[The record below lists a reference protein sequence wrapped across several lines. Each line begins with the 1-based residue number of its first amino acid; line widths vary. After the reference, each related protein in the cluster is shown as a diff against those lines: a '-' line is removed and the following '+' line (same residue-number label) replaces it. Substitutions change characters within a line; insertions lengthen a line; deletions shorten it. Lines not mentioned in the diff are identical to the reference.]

1 MSRYFKRLFDL
12 AFSALLTALLSPLL
26 LLLTVAIYAIMGGP
40 ALFRQRRPGLRGE
53 PFECLKF
60 RTMDNRRDE
69 KGLLLPDEARLTA
82 LGKFLRRT
90 SLDELPQLVNVLRGE
105 MSFVGPRPL
114 LMEYLDLYTDEQ
126 MRRHEAKPGIT
137 GWAQINGRNAITWE
151 ERFQLDVWYVDNQSF
166 FLDMKIILLTI
177 KKVIVREGI
186 SARKGET
193 MPKFSGTIS
202 PKQD

>member
-12 AFSALLTALLSPLL
+12 AFSVFLTALLLPLL
-26 LLLTVAIYAIMGGP
+26 LLLTAVIYAIMGGP
-40 ALFRQRRPGLRGE
+40 VLFRQRRPGLRGE

-69 KGLLLPDEARLTA
+69 KGSLLPDEARLTV

-114 LMEYLDLYTDEQ
+114 LMEYLDLYTGEQ

-166 FLDMKIILLTI
+166 FLDMKILLMTI
-177 KKVIVREGI
+177 KKVIVRESI
-186 SARKGET
+186 SARNGET

>member
-1 MSRYFKRLFDL
+1 MSRYSKRLFDL
-12 AFSALLTALLSPLL
+12 AFSVFLTALLLPLL
-26 LLLTVAIYAIMGGP
+26 LLLTAAIYATMGGP

-60 RTMDNRRDE
+60 RTMDDRRNE
-69 KGLLLPDEARLTA
+69 KGLLLPDEARLTT

-90 SLDELPQLVNVLRGE
+90 SIDELPQLVNVLRGE

-114 LMEYLDLYTDEQ
+114 LMEYLDLYTGEQ

-151 ERFQLDVWYVDNQSF
+151 KRFQLDVWYVDNQSF

-177 KKVIVREGI
+177 AKTI
-186 SARKGET
+186 KGEGVNQAGNAT
-193 MPKFSGTIS
+193 VERFRGN
-202 PKQD
+202 Q

>member
-12 AFSALLTALLSPLL
+12 ACSAFLTALLLPLL
-26 LLLTVAIYAIMGGP
+26 LLLTAAIYAIMGGP
-40 ALFRQRRPGLRGE
+40 ALFRQRRPGLRGA

-166 FLDMKIILLTI
+166 FLDMKILLMTI
-177 KKVIVREGI
+177 KKVIVREGT
-186 SARKGET
+186 SARNGET

>member
-12 AFSALLTALLSPLL
+12 AFSAFLTALLLPLL
-26 LLLTVAIYAIMGGP
+26 LLLTAAIYAIMGAP
-40 ALFRQRRPGLRGE
+40 ALFRQRRPGLRGA

-60 RTMDNRRDE
+60 RTMDNRRDK

-177 KKVIVREGI
+177 AKTI
-186 SARKGET
+186 KGEGVNQAGNAT
-193 MPKFSGTIS
+193 VERFRGSR
-202 PKQD
+202 

>member
-12 AFSALLTALLSPLL
+12 ALSALLTALLLPLL
-26 LLLTVAIYAIMGGP
+26 ILLTAAIYAIMGGP
-40 ALFRQRRPGLRGE
+40 ALFRQRRPGLRGA

-69 KGLLLPDEARLTA
+69 QGLLLPDEARLTA

-114 LMEYLDLYTDEQ
+114 LMEYLDLYTGEQ

-137 GWAQINGRNAITWE
+137 GWAQINGRNAIAWE

-177 KKVIVREGI
+177 KKVITREGI
-186 SARKGET
+186 SARNEET
-193 MPKFSGTIS
+193 MPKFSGTIAS
-202 PKQD
+202 KQD

>member
-12 AFSALLTALLSPLL
+12 AFSAFLTALLSPLL
-26 LLLTVAIYAIMGGP
+26 LLLTAAIYATMGGP
-40 ALFRQRRPGLRGE
+40 ALFRQRRPGLWGAS
-53 PFECLKF
+53 FECLKF

-151 ERFQLDVWYVDNQSF
+151 KRFQLDVWYVDNQSF

-177 KKVIVREGI
+177 AKTI
-186 SARKGET
+186 KGEGVNQAGNAT
-193 MPKFSGTIS
+193 VERFRGNR
-202 PKQD
+202 

>member
-12 AFSALLTALLSPLL
+12 ALSAFLTVLLSPLL
-26 LLLTVAIYAIMGGP
+26 ILLTAAIYAIMGGP
-40 ALFRQRRPGLRGE
+40 ALFRQRRPGLRGA

-69 KGLLLPDEARLTA
+69 QGLLLPDDARLTA

-114 LMEYLDLYTDEQ
+114 LMEYLDLYTGEQ

-137 GWAQINGRNAITWE
+137 GWAQINGRNAIAWE

-177 KKVIVREGI
+177 KKVITREGI
-186 SARKGET
+186 SARNEET
-193 MPKFSGTIS
+193 MPKFSGTIAS
-202 PKQD
+202 KQD

>member
-12 AFSALLTALLSPLL
+12 AFSVFLTALLLPLL
-26 LLLTVAIYAIMGGP
+26 LLLTAAIYATMGGP

-114 LMEYLDLYTDEQ
+114 LMEYLELYTSEQ

-166 FLDMKIILLTI
+166 FLDMKILLMTI

-186 SARKGET
+186 SARNEET
-193 MPKFSGTIS
+193 MPKFSGTMS

>member
-12 AFSALLTALLSPLL
+12 ALSAFLTALLSPLL
-26 LLLTVAIYAIMGGP
+26 ILLTAAIYAIMGGP
-40 ALFRQRRPGLRGE
+40 ALFRQRRPGLRGA

-69 KGLLLPDEARLTA
+69 QGLLLPDEARLTA

-114 LMEYLDLYTDEQ
+114 LMEYLDLYTGEQ

-137 GWAQINGRNAITWE
+137 GWAQINGRNAIAWE

-177 KKVIVREGI
+177 AKVITREGI
-186 SARKGET
+186 SARNEET
-193 MPKFSGTIS
+193 MPKFSGTIAS
-202 PKQD
+202 KQD

>member
-12 AFSALLTALLSPLL
+12 ALSAFLTALLSPLL
-26 LLLTVAIYAIMGGP
+26 ILLTAAIYAIMGGP
-40 ALFRQRRPGLRGE
+40 ALFRQRRPGLRGA

-69 KGLLLPDEARLTA
+69 EGLLLPDEARLTA

-90 SLDELPQLVNVLRGE
+90 CLDELPQLVNVLRGE

-114 LMEYLDLYTDEQ
+114 LMEYLDLYTGEQ

-137 GWAQINGRNAITWE
+137 GWAQINGRNAIAWE

-177 KKVIVREGI
+177 AKVITREGI
-186 SARKGET
+186 SARNEET
-193 MPKFSGTIS
+193 MPKFSGTIAS
-202 PKQD
+202 KQD

>member
-12 AFSALLTALLSPLL
+12 ALSAFLTALLSPLL
-26 LLLTVAIYAIMGGP
+26 ILLTAAIYAIMGGP
-40 ALFRQRRPGLRGE
+40 ALFRQRRPGLRGA

-60 RTMDNRRDE
+60 RTMVNRRDE
-69 KGLLLPDEARLTA
+69 EGLLLPDEARLTA

-90 SLDELPQLVNVLRGE
+90 CLDELPQLVNVLRGE

-114 LMEYLDLYTDEQ
+114 LMEYLDLYTGEQ

-137 GWAQINGRNAITWE
+137 GWAQINGRNAIAWE

-177 KKVIVREGI
+177 AKVITREGI
-186 SARKGET
+186 SARNEET
-193 MPKFSGTIS
+193 MPKFSGTIAS
-202 PKQD
+202 KQD